1 MKQYIWLLLLVN
13 FQLFAQ
19 QNNQLWK
26 SYFSYNEIVDVTN
39 GSTNVYAATENSV
52 FSKNTT
58 TGNLS
63 QTNAINGFKPESITC
78 ITRSDVVNKTFV
90 GNTNGLLLVINADG
104 SITQKVDIITEVPVP
119 PNKKRI
125 NDLYEH
131 NGRIYI
137 ATDYGIS
144 VLNATTLEFITTYF
158 IGPSG
163 EELEVLQT
171 TVKDNEIYAVT
182 RTNGIRKG
190 DLSNPFLFDFA
201 QWTTFDNGFW
211 TGIITFN
218 NQLIAS
224 NTNGRTYRHNG
235 STFIEILNH
244 FQVGLRLKT
253 NQSEIIVTTPTS
265 VFVLNQTFNT
275 IATITNASIPEYN
288 PRFTA
293 ATVVNGKL
301 FIGTEKDGL
310 FETALA
316 NPTNFENIS
325 PNGPLQNYIFRV
337 KKGPNRIWTVHGRYS
352 QQYNPYPLDELG
364 ISYFENQNGW
374 SVIPYE
380 DLLEAKSLSDIA
392 INPNNPNEVY
402 VSSYFSGLLKIN
414 GSDISLLNNTNT
426 GPNGLESLVLT
437 PPNPSYVDIRINSP
451 AFDSDGNLWVT
462 NAFVN
467 RGIKV
472 LRGNQWQSYNLQGIT
487 ANIATGRYNNIAIDR
502 NKTKWIAAYND
513 GIVAFNENLNNKFI
527 NINVNNGNLPDPV
540 VTCVALDNRNQLWIG
555 TFRGLRILSSV
566 DRFLSEN
573 ELSTTNIVIQ
583 EGDLAQELFFQQSIM
598 DIAVDGANRKWVSI
612 ANGGVF
618 LVSANGQETI
628 YRFDKD
634 NSPLPSN
641 NILDIEIDGTSGEVF
656 FATDKGMVSFLGTS
670 TKPSDSLADVFVYP
684 NPVRPGF
691 VGTVKISGLTDKA
704 NVKITDIEGNLVFE
718 TTSTGGTIEW
728 DTTAFGKYK
737 VASGVYMIFVAS
749 QDGTDSTV
757 KKVMVIR

>member
-1 MKQYIWLLLLVN
+1 MKRYIWLLLLIN
-13 FQLFAQ
+13 LQLFAQ

-26 SYFSYNEIVDVTN
+26 SYFSYNEIIDVAN
-39 GSTNVYAATENSV
+39 GGTNVYAATENSV
-52 FSKNTT
+52 FSKNTI
-58 TGNLS
+58 TGNIS
-63 QTNAINGFKPESITC
+63 QTNAINGFKPESVTC
-78 ITRSDVVNKTFV
+78 ITRSDLVNKTFV
-90 GNTNGLLLVINADG
+90 GNTNGLLLVINGDG

-125 NDLYEH
+125 NDLYEY

-158 IGPSG
+158 IGSNG

-190 DLSNPFLFDFA
+190 DLNNPFLFDFA
-201 QWTTFDNGFW
+201 QWSTFDNDFW
-211 TGIITFN
+211 TGIVTFN

-224 NTNGRTYRHNG
+224 NTNGRTYRYNG

-244 FQVGLRLKT
+244 FQVGLKLKT

-310 FETALA
+310 FETALT

-337 KKGPNRIWTVHGRYS
+337 KKGPNRLWAVHGNYS
-352 QQYNPYPLDELG
+352 QEYNPYPLDELG
-364 ISYFENQNGW
+364 ISYFESQNGW
-374 SVIPYE
+374 NVIPYD

-402 VSSYFSGLLKIN
+402 VSSFFSGLLRIN
-414 GSDISLLNNTNT
+414 GNDITLLNNTNT
-426 GPNGLESLVLT
+426 GPNGLESLVLS
-437 PPNPSYVDIRINSP
+437 PPNPSYVDIRVNSP
-451 AFDSDGNLWVT
+451 TFDRDGNLWVT
-462 NAFVN
+462 NSFVN
-467 RGIKV
+467 RAIKV

-487 ANIATGRYNNIAIDR
+487 ANFASGRYNNIAIDR
-502 NKTKWIAAYND
+502 NKTKWIASFND
-513 GIVAFNENLNNKFI
+513 GVVGFNENLGNKFI
-527 NINVNNGNLPDPV
+527 NINFNNGNLPDPV
-540 VTCVALDNRNQLWIG
+540 VTCVAVDNRNQLWIG
-555 TFRGLRILSSV
+555 TLRGLRILSSV

-583 EGDLAQELFFQQSIM
+583 EGDLAQELFFQQSII

-628 YRFDKD
+628 HRFDKN

-641 NILDIEIDGTSGEVF
+641 TILDIEIDGTSGEVF

-704 NVKITDIEGNLVFE
+704 NIKITDIEGNLVFE
-718 TTSTGGTIEW
+718 TTSAGGTIEW

-737 VASGVYMIFVAS
+737 VASGVYMVFVAS
-749 QDGTDSTV
+749 QDGLDSTV